1 MRNRSLM
8 RKCLATALI
17 SAIAIGPAS
26 ALDVGLGGNVGGLG
40 VGAGVSAGRQGVS
53 VGVGAGVD
61 GVGGA
66 NVGAS
71 VGTATPGA
79 SVDAGASVGSTST
92 STSAGTST
100 GTGDTSAAAPGGT
113 AAASP
118 SVDKAAVV
126 SASNA
131 APAIGLPPALMPVRT
146 NGGHSSGRLTEGYP
160 FGPLTSLKARPGTP
174 PAVVSACRAAI
185 KSAAARLGARR
196 VNVVSAGPMRP
207 YQAGLLAPIYV
218 RIEYSRQ
225 VREAKVTCRLD
236 AARRVTAVI

>member
-1 MRNRSLM
+1 MRDRSVM

-26 ALDVGLGGNVGGLG
+26 ALDVGVGGNVGGVG

-53 VGVGAGVD
+53 AGVDAGVD

-66 NVGAS
+66 STGVSAGTGNGSLGAGVS
-71 VGTATPGA
+71 
-79 SVDAGASVGSTST
+79 AGASVGDP
-92 STSAGTST
+92 SAGVSP
-100 GTGDTSAAAPGGT
+100 GDTSAAGT
-113 AAASP
+113 GATATSQ

-126 SASNA
+126 SASGA
-131 APAIGLPPALMPVRT
+131 KPAIALPSVLMPVRT
-146 NGGHSSGRLTEGYP
+146 NGGGSSTRLTEGYP
-160 FGPLTSLKARPGTP
+160 FGPLTSLKAKPGTP

-218 RIEYSRQ
+218 RIEYARQ
-225 VREAKVTCRLD
+225 VREAKVKCRLD